1 MAKKKFN
8 REERSAIIAK
18 LKQIA
23 RDKNTAAWEAAEAAY
38 VPSETYKNVEKLLT
52 QFNETWH
59 QLKNEF
65 ATVNM
70 EHNWSNREPYN
81 IPEKLKSVRN
91 RELEKVVEKYSVNE
105 DRLEV
110 EIILMN
116 QDDPMD
122 KILEHLLEN
131 YCK

>member
-23 RDKNTAAWEAAEAAY
+23 NDKNTAAWKAAEDAY
-38 VPSETYKNVEKLLT
+38 VPSETYKNIEKLLT

-59 QLKNEF
+59 QLKTEF
-65 ATVNM
+65 GTVNM
-70 EHNWSNREPYN
+70 EHNWSNREPYD

-91 RELEKVVEKYSVNE
+91 RELEKVVKKYSVNA
-105 DRLEV
+105 DRLDV

-131 YCK
+131 HCK

>member
-23 RDKNTAAWEAAEAAY
+23 NEKNTAAWKAAEAAY
-38 VPSETYKNVEKLLT
+38 VPSETYKNIEKLLT

-59 QLKNEF
+59 QLKTEF
-65 ATVNM
+65 STVNM

-81 IPEKLKSVRN
+81 IPEKLKSVRD
-91 RELEKVVEKYSVNE
+91 RELEKVVKKYSVNA
-105 DRLEV
+105 DKLEV

-131 YCK
+131 HCK

>member
-8 REERSAIIAK
+8 REERNAIIAK
-18 LKQIA
+18 LRQIA
-23 RDKNTAAWEAAEAAY
+23 EDKNNAAWKAAEAAY
-38 VPSETYKNVEKLLT
+38 IPSETYKRIETLLV
-52 QFNETWH
+52 QFNDIWH
-59 QLKNEF
+59 QLDTEF

-70 EHNWSNREPYN
+70 EHNWTNREPYN
-81 IPEKLKSVRN
+81 IPKKLESVRN
-91 RELEKVVEKYSVNE
+91 KELDKVVKKYSVNA
-105 DRLEV
+105 DKLDV

-131 YCK
+131 YC

>member
-8 REERSAIIAK
+8 KEERSAIIAK

-23 RDKNTAAWEAAEAAY
+23 HDKNTAAWKAAEAAY
-38 VPSETYKNVEKLLT
+38 VPSETYKNIEKLLT

-59 QLKNEF
+59 QLKTEF
-65 ATVNM
+65 ETVNM

-81 IPEKLKSVRN
+81 IPEKLRTVRS
-91 RELEKVVEKYSVNE
+91 RELEKVVGKYSVNE